1 MLRATGGPVVIST
14 ACSVTPGATN
24 TSICARV
31 VMVGTSTSTVWAPTA
46 VRAAPVPTPISA
58 TGTWKTRTTKT
69 TGEHSGRS
77 AVPPSRLPAGPAGFH
92 PDGAAGGHGVDRR
105 CGWSGVT
112 VHRRWRR
119 TTVAQRNRTPGHD
132 PATGAGRVADHRRIG
147 PGAGAA
153 PRWLQS
159 PRTHGAGCQYPRVA
173 GTGGPAAGAA
183 PFPTG
188 SDRGP
193 AGAGSRIHCLAPDP
207 WLGTA
212 YPSGQYR

>member
-46 VRAAPVPTPISA
+46 
-58 TGTWKTRTTKT
+58 
-69 TGEHSGRS
+69 
-77 AVPPSRLPAGPAGFH
+77 GPAGFH

-112 VHRRWRR
+112 VDRRWRR

-153 PRWLQS
+153 PRWLQF
-159 PRTHGAGCQYPRVA
+159 PRAHGAG
-173 GTGGPAAGAA
+173 
-183 PFPTG
+183 
-188 SDRGP
+188 
-193 AGAGSRIHCLAPDP
+193 
-207 WLGTA
+207 
-212 YPSGQYR
+212 